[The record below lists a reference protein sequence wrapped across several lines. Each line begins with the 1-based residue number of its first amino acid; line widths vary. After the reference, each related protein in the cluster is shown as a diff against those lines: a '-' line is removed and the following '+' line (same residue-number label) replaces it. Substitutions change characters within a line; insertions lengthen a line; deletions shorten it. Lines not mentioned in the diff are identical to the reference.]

1 MTHGRQLRY
10 LSLCLAVASTAAG
23 CALPRWPV
31 ESAVTSP
38 FGVRWEGILPN
49 VHRGVDLRAPEGT
62 PVRSMAE
69 GRVRYAGWMNG
80 YGNVV
85 WVDHPGGVISLYAHL
100 SRIDVE
106 AGRPVAHEGQIGL
119 SGSTGSVSGPHLH
132 FEVWNDGRQVDPVPY
147 LGGPP

>member
-1 MTHGRQLRY
+1 V
-10 LSLCLAVASTAAG
+10 LAAGG

-31 ESAVTSP
+31 ESVVTSP
-38 FGVRWEGILPN
+38 FGVRWEGILPSI
-49 VHRGVDLRAPEGT
+49 HRGVDLQASEGT
-62 PVRSMAE
+62 PIYAMAA
-69 GRVRYAGWMNG
+69 GRVRYTGWMNG

-85 WVDHPGGVISLYAHL
+85 WLDHPGGVISLYAHL

-106 AGRPVAHEGQIGL
+106 TGGTIEREALIGL

-132 FEVWNDGRQVDPVPY
+132 FEVWKGDRQVDPVRY